1 MWALSQAGGELLG
14 PDGCE
19 LVVLDAG
26 ERNPSW
32 GLAFRLIQPQIK
44 ATTTLD
50 NQTSAQSFHDA
61 RGRPWSPQALG
72 RCHPLPRFP
81 YSLQHPQGYHVWK
94 HVCQALGSH
103 VADAV
108 IVQAAGNRSQG
119 RGWGAGVQG
128 PGGSTPSRDYCPS
141 LQRVS

>member
-1 MWALSQAGGELLG
+1 MSCWAPMAVNLLYWTLG
-14 PDGCE
+14 RETHPG
-19 LVVLDAG
+19 AW
-26 ERNPSW
+26 PS
-32 GLAFRLIQPQIK
+32 GSSSPRSRPPPHLTTRLQP
-44 ATTTLD
+44 
-50 NQTSAQSFHDA
+50 SPSHDA